1 MPMRPTTVIHIV
13 TPHFYPEITACSHRM
28 QSFAKT
34 LAEKHKVRVFTL
46 TEIGIDAPRKETIF
60 NENIEVFYINHKQYN
75 KRNFFV
81 RAFFEFFYAV
91 KLSRLSASKKADVL
105 LTTCPFMFMIPGV
118 YFFGGNTPKI
128 LDLRDLVWAYMKK
141 GIIRSLFEKM
151 AVTLIPKFN
160 WVVCTN
166 ENESSWI
173 TTHTKQKNISVIF
186 NGIDREKFN
195 RITEE
200 VTPNK
205 KQNFT
210 ISYIGNLGIA
220 QNMMTFV
227 LAAEKLPE
235 VQFLVIGDGNDKN
248 NLETYASKHNMKN
261 ISFLGKL
268 PWETVLKYYCKSDIL
283 YAKLAPEYGLA
294 VPSKLYEYLSTGLPL
309 IYGGI
314 GEAVNLLGKFKGVH
328 VVPPENAEDLIQA
341 IQLVMSS
348 EQSFYPENRELIAN
362 AYLREANN
370 LKLNEIVGVIL
381 SGY

>member
-1 MPMRPTTVIHIV
+1 MRSTTVIHIV

-34 LAEKHKVRVFTL
+34 LAETHKVRVFTL
-46 TEIGIDAPRKETIF
+46 TEIGIEAPKKETVF

-75 KRNFFV
+75 KRNFFI

-105 LTTCPFMFMIPGV
+105 LTTCPFMFMISGV
-118 YFFGGNTPKI
+118 FFFGGKTPKI

-141 GIIRSLFEKM
+141 GLIRSIFEKM

-166 ENESSWI
+166 ENESTWI
-173 TTHTKQKNISVIF
+173 AEHTKQKNTSVIY

-195 RITEE
+195 RITTE
-200 VTPNK
+200 VVPVARK
-205 KQNFT
+205 SFT

-227 LAAEKLPE
+227 QAAEKLPE

-248 NLETYASKHNMKN
+248 NLEAYALKHRMTN

-268 PWETVLKYYCKSDIL
+268 PWESVLRYYFESDIL
-283 YAKLAPEYGLA
+283 YAKLGPEYGLA

-328 VVPPENAEDLIQA
+328 IVPPENAESLVQA
-341 IQLVMSS
+341 IQDVKSS
-348 EQSFYPENRELIAN
+348 EQSFFPENRELIAN